1 VLTLRCDHDAAV
13 MLLVLEQGGL
23 IGVEYDRRIVMV
35 VMSHVGIEPD
45 QLNAALKK
53 PIVREVS
60 SSCTSSISK
69 R

>member
-1 VLTLRCDHDAAV
+1 MLTLHDV
-13 MLLVLEQGGL
+13 TVFTVVLLVYAQGGL

-53 PIVREVS
+53 PIVGEVS
-60 SSCTSSISK
+60 SSKPYII
-69 R
+69 

>member
-1 VLTLRCDHDAAV
+1 VH
-13 MLLVLEQGGL
+13 EQGGL

-53 PIVREVS
+53 PGIAEVS
-60 SSCTSSISK
+60 SGTHYCI
-69 R
+69 